1 MRLIN
6 ILPFLCWPGLDLE
19 YGKEGGSWLGISKRG
34 KLAAIT
40 NYMEGR
46 PNPDAQGRGE
56 RAMKESR
63 HTSQVSTV
71 FCQVSCM
78 LLTLQIYLIVWLF
91 LIHFNFTYAISLRSW
106 YYIFNCHPPPST
118 NTALHFQGSCNI
130 ICAERLTYLLCLFN
144 CTYWFIECITEEP
157 FLIAFAVL
165 QDS

>member
-91 LIHFNFTYAISLRSW
+91 LIYFNFTYAISLRSW
-106 YYIFNCHPPPST
+106 YYIFNCPPTLRYIFKGLATSFV
-118 NTALHFQGSCNI
+118 LKVSHIYCV
-130 ICAERLTYLLCLFN
+130 
-144 CTYWFIECITEEP
+144 
-157 FLIAFAVL
+157 FLIVHIGL
-165 QDS
+165 LSV